1 MYSYFKKQIWDKTKV
16 FIQMEQF
23 LKNKFF
29 NKIVSS
35 TEYVK
40 SLIQKLL
47 YLESEL
53 TYTTV
58 RTKEKQINLNWC
70 QIFQRF
76 LKMHLIFLTQ
86 YQNLSPPKKPWR
98 LAK

>member
-1 MYSYFKKQIWDKTKV
+1 MK
-16 FIQMEQF
+16 QF

-58 RTKEKQINLNWC
+58 KTKEKQINLNWC
-70 QIFQRF
+70 
-76 LKMHLIFLTQ
+76 
-86 YQNLSPPKKPWR
+86 
-98 LAK
+98 